1 MTELMGQSGEK
12 FDIERQRYAEWT
24 ALLNEMGLDLMLCGM
39 CREYDIPFVDIAGAV
54 RDETGQLREDYC
66 LDLSSRGCHL
76 NDAGCAAVVDY
87 IRENYPV

>member
-1 MTELMGQSGEK
+1 
-12 FDIERQRYAEWT
+12 
-24 ALLNEMGLDLMLCGM
+24 M